1 MVLKCTLQDGI
12 RLWLPISTAVQT
24 RLNRRTFL
32 RGSGVALALPMLE
45 AMSPRGRAATT
56 EAPARVKRMV
66 CLSNNYG
73 VYQKAFFPDQ
83 EQVGTD
89 YDLPSTL
96 QPLEKHREE
105 FTVFSNLDHGLTGGH
120 ACVPTFLNG
129 IRPDM
134 ASSFPEGNIS
144 MDQKAAEFVGAATR
158 YPSMTLKVK
167 ENNQISFT
175 RTGVQVPAIDVTAMY
190 RKLFLEDS
198 PEARE
203 QERLRFKRHGSIL
216 DTVLGKAKAVNG
228 KLGRQ
233 DQEKFSEYLDS
244 VRSLEKKIDQQQPWL
259 DHPKPKTEMA
269 EPRPARQTADEM
281 KIMMELMAL
290 ALETDSTRV
299 LTMTSGFANGDFGLQ
314 GGYHGFSH
322 HGELPDK
329 TEALKLIEGN
339 QISQM
344 AYLID
349 LLKDRED
356 PLNGGTLLDHTMI
369 LFGCGMATGTHSC
382 KNMPLVLAGGGFK
395 LGEHRVYPA
404 EKGNRVKACNLLLSM
419 LQNFGLEVDQFGTST
434 GTLTG
439 LDWA

>member
-1 MVLKCTLQDGI
+1 M
-12 RLWLPISTAVQT
+12 QT

-45 AMSPRGRAATT
+45 AMSPRGRAAS
-56 EAPARVKRMV
+56 EGDKAPVKRMV

-73 VYQKAFFPDQ
+73 VYQKAFFPDPAQ
-83 EQVGTD
+83 AGAGYE
-89 YDLPSTL
+89 LPPTL
-96 QPLEKHREE
+96 QPLTKHRED

-144 MDQKAAEFVGAATR
+144 MDQKAAEFIGAATR

-167 ENNQISFT
+167 ENNQVSFT
-175 RTGVQVPAIDVTAMY
+175 RTGVQVPAIDVTALY

-198 PEARE
+198 AEARE
-203 QERLRFKRHGSIL
+203 VERRRLKRHGSIL
-216 DTVLGKAKAVNG
+216 DTVLDKAKRVNG

-244 VRSLEKKIDQQQPWL
+244 VRSLEKKIDQQRPWL
-259 DHPKPKTEMA
+259 DQPKPKTAME

-281 KIMMELMAL
+281 IIMMELMAL
-290 ALETDSTRV
+290 ALETDSTRIM
-299 LTMTSGFANGDFGLQ
+299 TMTSGFANGDFGLQ

-329 TEALKLIEGN
+329 TKALKLIEGN
-339 QISQM
+339 QIAQM

-349 LLKDRED
+349 LLKEKED
-356 PLNGGTLLDHTMI
+356 PINGGTLFDHTMI
-369 LFGCGMATGTHSC
+369 LYGCGMATGTHSC

-404 EKGNRVKACNLLLSM
+404 EKGHRVKACNLLLSM
-419 LQNFGLEVDQFGTST
+419 LQNFGLEVDRFGTST

-439 LDWA
+439 LERA

>member
-1 MVLKCTLQDGI
+1 M
-12 RLWLPISTAVQT
+12 QT

-45 AMSPRGRAATT
+45 AMSPRGRAAS
-56 EAPARVKRMV
+56 EGGKAPVKRMV

-73 VYQKAFFPDQ
+73 VYQKAFFPDPAQ
-83 EQVGTD
+83 TGAGYE
-89 YDLPSTL
+89 LPPTL
-96 QPLEKHREE
+96 QPLAEHRED

-144 MDQKAAEFVGAATR
+144 MDQKAAEFIGAATR

-167 ENNQISFT
+167 ENNQVSFT
-175 RTGVQVPAIDVTAMY
+175 RTGVQVPAIDVTALY

-198 PEARE
+198 AEARE
-203 QERLRFKRHGSIL
+203 VERRRLKRHGSIL
-216 DTVLGKAKAVNG
+216 DTVLDKAKRVNG

-244 VRSLEKKIDQQQPWL
+244 VRSLEKKIDQQRPWL
-259 DHPKPKTEMA
+259 DQPKPKTAME

-281 KIMMELMAL
+281 EIMMELMAL
-290 ALETDSTRV
+290 ALETDSTRIM
-299 LTMTSGFANGDFGLQ
+299 TMTSGFANGDFGLQ

-329 TEALKLIEGN
+329 TKALKLIEGN
-339 QISQM
+339 QIAQM

-349 LLKDRED
+349 LLKEKED
-356 PLNGGTLLDHTMI
+356 PINGGTLFDHTMI
-369 LFGCGMATGTHSC
+369 LYGCGMATGTHSC

-404 EKGNRVKACNLLLSM
+404 EKGHRVKACNLLLSM
-419 LQNFGLEVDQFGTST
+419 LQNFGLEVDRFGTST

-439 LDWA
+439 LERA

>member
-1 MVLKCTLQDGI
+1 MK
-12 RLWLPISTAVQT
+12 T
-24 RLNRRTFL
+24 RIQRRTFL
-32 RGSGVALALPMLE
+32 KGAGGVSLALPMLE
-45 AMSPRGRAATT
+45 AMMPAAS
-56 EAPARVKRMV
+56 AAAGKKPVKRMV

-83 EQVGTD
+83 SQVGAD
-89 YDLPSTL
+89 YDIPPTL
-96 QPLEKHREE
+96 QPLEKHRKD

-120 ACVPTFLNG
+120 VCVPTFLNG

-167 ENNQISFT
+167 ESNKTSFT
-175 RTGVQVPAIDVTAMY
+175 RTGVQVPSIDVTSMY
-190 RKLFLEDS
+190 RKLFREDS
-198 PEARE
+198 ADAKK
-203 QERLRFKRHGSIL
+203 QDRLRLKRHGSIL
-216 DTVLGKAKAVNG
+216 DTVLDKAKAVNRELG
-228 KLGRQ
+228 KRDQ
-233 DQEKFSEYLDS
+233 DKFAEYLDS
-244 VRSLEKKIDQQQPWL
+244 VRSLEKKIDQQYPWL
-259 DHPKPKTEMA
+259 DRPKPKTDMP
-269 EPRPARQTADEM
+269 EPRPQPKTADEM
-281 KIMMELMAL
+281 EIMMELIAL
-290 ALETDSTRV
+290 AIETDSTRV
-299 LTMTSGFANGDFGLQ
+299 LTLASGFAHGDFGLN

-322 HGELPDK
+322 HGELPEK

-339 QISQM
+339 QIAQM

-349 LLKDRED
+349 LLKAKED
-356 PLNGGTLLDHTMI
+356 PINGGTLLDHTMV

-395 LGEHRVYPA
+395 LGEHRVLPA
-404 EKGNRVKACNLLLSM
+404 EKVHRVKACNLLLSM

-439 LDWA
+439 LEWRA